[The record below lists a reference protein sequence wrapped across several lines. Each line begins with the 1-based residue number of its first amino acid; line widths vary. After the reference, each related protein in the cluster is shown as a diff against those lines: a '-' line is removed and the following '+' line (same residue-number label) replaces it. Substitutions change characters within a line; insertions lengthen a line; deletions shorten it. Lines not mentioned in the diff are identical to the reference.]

1 MDSIIAEWLGTYES
15 RDTKTSYKY
24 DIAKFQRWFNASNID
39 FLHITLKDLQR
50 FGRTLGRTPADRRF
64 VSAVKSF
71 FRYCFNQGCLSTDV
85 SRCLRMPRRT
95 EIRVERKLSRGEVD
109 RMVAL
114 AKGND
119 RLLLKLLFYLG
130 LRLSEARKL
139 QRSDIKNVNGELQF
153 GVLGKGNKFRKV
165 ILSKKLSREIVEHLP
180 TTGYLFRG
188 RKGCVSR
195 SQGYRRVK
203 KIAKMVHSNASPHWF
218 RHAFC
223 YLSLKAGARSQR
235 IERA

>member
-1 MDSIIAEWLGTYES
+1 ML
-15 RDTKTSYKY
+15 
-24 DIAKFQRWFNASNID
+24 
-39 FLHITLKDLQR
+39 
-50 FGRTLGRTPADRRF
+50 
-64 VSAVKSF
+64 
-71 FRYCFNQGCLSTDV
+71 
-85 SRCLRMPRRT
+85 
-95 EIRVERKLSRGEVD
+95 
-109 RMVAL
+109 AL
-114 AKGND
+114 AKGSD

-165 ILSKKLSREIVEHLP
+165 TLSKILSREIVEHLP
-180 TTGYLFRG
+180 STGYLFRG

-203 KIAKMVHSNASPHWF
+203 KIAKMVHSKASPHWF

-223 YLSLKAGARSQR
+223 YLSLKAGAPVVNVSKAMGHSSVSTTSKYMHASGPSVSTFL
-235 IERA
+235 E